1 MLIQHVT
8 MKTILSLLFTTWFF
22 PSFSQD
28 IAIQKLLYARTIN
41 GELKDHLE
49 VWVLKDY
56 IFRFNTRDTSESNLI
71 DLKNNTS
78 TINAFGRSNTIS
90 NKDSFTSIK
99 NELTEIGKDSFIYR
113 TVPNTFLNQWGQ
125 DVSTT
130 YDSIW
135 FDKNVIISKNANGSF
150 NGFLDNGLGYLPA
163 KFVRIIVD
171 HQSDQI
177 SRVEFV
183 LLSKNNIHL
192 KKELVLR
199 YFYIE

>member
-8 MKTILSLLFTTWFF
+8 MKTILSLFFTTWFF

-41 GELKDHLE
+41 GELKDHIE
-49 VWVLKDY
+49 VWGFKDY

-99 NELTEIGKDSFIYR
+99 NDLTEIGNDSFLYVS
-113 TVPNTFLNQWGQ
+113 VPNTFLNQFGHE
-125 DVSTT
+125 VSKTL
-130 YDSIW
+130 DSIW
-135 FDKNVIISKNANGSF
+135 FDKNVLISKNTNGSF
-150 NGFLDNGLGYLPA
+150 NSFHDNVLGYLPL
-163 KFVRIIVD
+163 KFVRIIQNYQTD
-171 HQSDQI
+171 EI

-183 LLSKNNIHL
+183 LLSSNNIHI
-192 KKELVLR
+192 KKGWLSR

>member
-41 GELKDHLE
+41 GELKDHIE

-56 IFRFNTRDTSESNLI
+56 IYRFNLTDTSESNLI

-78 TINAFGRSNTIS
+78 TINAFGRSNTVS

-99 NELTEIGKDSFIYR
+99 NNLTEIGNDSFLYASE
-113 TVPNTFLNQWGQ
+113 PNTFLNQLGQ
-125 DVSTT
+125 EVSKTL
-130 YDSIW
+130 DSIW
-135 FDKNVIISKNANGSF
+135 FDKNVLISKNTNGSF
-150 NGFLDNGLGYLPA
+150 NGFLDNGLGCLPL
-163 KFVRIIVD
+163 KFVRII
-171 HQSDQI
+171 QNYQTDQI
-177 SRVEFV
+177 SRVELV
-183 LLSKNNIHL
+183 LLSKDNIHL
-192 KKELVLR
+192 KKEWLLR

>member
-8 MKTILSLLFTTWFF
+8 MKTILSLLFTIGFL
-22 PSFSQD
+22 PSFFQD

-56 IFRFNTRDTSESNLI
+56 IFRFNPKDTSESSLM
-71 DLKNNTS
+71 DLKNHTT
-78 TINAFGRSNTIS
+78 TINAFGRSHSSST
-90 NKDSFTSIK
+90 KDKATSIK
-99 NELTEIGKDSFIYR
+99 SALVEIGKD
-113 TVPNTFLNQWGQ
+113 TVLYATKPSTFTNQWGQ

-135 FDKNVIISKNANGSF
+135 FDKNVLISKNTNGSF
-150 NGFLDNGLGYLPA
+150 NGFLDNGLGYLPL
-163 KFVRIIVD
+163 KFVRIIQNYQTD
-171 HQSDQI
+171 EI

-183 LLSKNNIHL
+183 LLSSNNIHL
-192 KKELVLR
+192 KKEWLSR

>member
-1 MLIQHVT
+1 MKLFLVSITLLISC
-8 MKTILSLLFTTWFF
+8 KI
-22 PSFSQD
+22 FSQNLEVEKL
-28 IAIQKLLYARTIN
+28 IYERIINNKLL
-41 GELKDHLE
+41 DSQE

-99 NELTEIGKDSFIYR
+99 NALTEIGKDSFLYGS
-113 TVPNTFLNQWGQ
+113 VPNTFLNQWGQ

-150 NGFLDNGLGYLPA
+150 NGFLDNGLGYLPT

-171 HQSDQI
+171 HQSDQD
-177 SRVEFV
+177 SRVEFL
-183 LLSKNNIHL
+183 LLSRNNIHL
-192 KKELVLR
+192 KKDWLLR